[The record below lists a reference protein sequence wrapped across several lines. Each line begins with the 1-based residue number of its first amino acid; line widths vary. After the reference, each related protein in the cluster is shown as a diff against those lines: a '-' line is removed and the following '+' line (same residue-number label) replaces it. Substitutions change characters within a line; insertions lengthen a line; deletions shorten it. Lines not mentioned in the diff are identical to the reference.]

1 MNRFTASKNIEFL
14 VLVKEQKNLIFKAI
28 ASKNSY
34 TASFD
39 FTVNKLC
46 IFGLFEKISGS
57 DLTEKASLI
66 T

>member
-1 MNRFTASKNIEFL
+1 MNQVTASKNKVSLI
-14 VLVKEQKNLIFKAI
+14 LVKEQKNLIFKPI
-28 ASKNSY
+28 ASKKQLYWSL
-34 TASFD
+34 D

-46 IFGLFEKISGS
+46 IFGLFEKVSGS